1 MSWTQ
6 FGESMLSTLA
16 RKQLSGLL
24 WWHRRKQAFWAWS
37 FSMRLAFFLPRRKQ
51 QIWWILMDFNGCSIF
66 ATSTLMAVL
75 PKGFSASGASVFISP
90 VNCLC
95 MPATSENLIIVHQ
108 GLYVHRCLYHNYIL
122 VAKVRTWPH
131 LGNIATQHVCKKPQ
145 AHSCSLKLL
154 NWDANKSWIRA
165 VPFLLV
171 SSFGSLVCFPEG
183 IAIWHAF
190 WVMPVFSLSSF
201 KINRE
206 QLRPTRCWANQ
217 LDFLGFSS
225 SSSAFGVDKAWR
237 EELEK

>member
-1 MSWTQ
+1 MFYFCNLNSDGSPAQRLLCIWSLCLRITC
-6 FGESMLSTLA
+6 
-16 RKQLSGLL
+16 QLSL
-24 WWHRRKQAFWAWS
+24 
-37 FSMRLAFFLPRRKQ
+37 
-51 QIWWILMDFNGCSIF
+51 
-66 ATSTLMAVL
+66 
-75 PKGFSASGASVFISP
+75 
-90 VNCLC
+90 
-95 MPATSENLIIVHQ
+95 PATSENLIIIHQ
-108 GLYVHRCLYHNYIL
+108 GLYVHIGACITTTLF

-145 AHSCSLKLL
+145 VQSCSLKLL

-190 WVMPVFSLSSF
+190 WVMPVFSMSSF

-237 EELEK
+237 EELENNPPACRRALWMFLWYILW